1 MASYWT
7 SPNSKAY
14 VNDYVYI
21 TLTFPDPIP
30 EPDFDVLMKRISE
43 TVRGYAIDEGGIRGK
58 VYRIDEDLIDED
70 NPTVIIDGLQYVSY
84 TGQIKIMCLCE
95 DRKGEDLR
103 EDLVWDI
110 REYSG
115 QITDYEANG
124 DY

>member
-30 EPDFDVLMKRISE
+30 EPDFNVLMERISE
-43 TVRGYAIDEGGIRGK
+43 TVRKYAVDEGGIRGK
-58 VYRIDEDLIDED
+58 VYRIDEDLVDEE
-70 NPTVIIDGLQYVSY
+70 NPTVIIDGLQYVSF
-84 TGQIKIMCLCE
+84 TGNIKIMCLCE
-95 DRKGEDLR
+95 DKLGEELR
-103 EDLVWDI
+103 EDLIWDI
-110 REYSG
+110 REYCG
-115 QITDYEANG
+115 QVTDYEANG